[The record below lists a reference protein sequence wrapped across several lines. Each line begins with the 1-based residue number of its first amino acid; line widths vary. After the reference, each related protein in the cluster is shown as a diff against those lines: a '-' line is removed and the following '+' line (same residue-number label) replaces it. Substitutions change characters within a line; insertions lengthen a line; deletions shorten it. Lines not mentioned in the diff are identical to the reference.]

1 MTSIIMIGATGLVG
15 GTLARM
21 LVARGHQVTTVGR
34 RACAIAGVQD
44 LVAPVE
50 EWPAAIASVHA
61 EAAISALGT
70 TIKAAG
76 SQAAFAAI
84 DRDAVV
90 TVAKAARA
98 RQWLMIS
105 SVGANPA
112 SRSFY
117 LRVKGQAEI
126 DVAATGRFERI
137 DIFQPGLLLG
147 LRHEHRPGEAM
158 AQRLASLLG
167 LLARGPLERYGPN
180 RAEDVATAIA
190 ATIGATATGVH
201 FHRNGDMRRLVS
213 GPTS

>member
-50 EWPAAIASVHA
+50 EWSAVIASLPAV
-61 EAAISALGT
+61 AAISALGT

-90 TVAKAARA
+90 AVAKAARA
-98 RQWLMIS
+98 RQWLMVS

-117 LRVKGQAEI
+117 LRVKGQAEVG
-126 DVAATGRFERI
+126 VAATGRFERI

-147 LRHEHRPGEAM
+147 LRHEPRPGEAM
-158 AQRLASLLG
+158 AQRLAPLLG
-167 LLARGPLERYGPN
+167 LLARGPLERFGPIP
-180 RAEDVATAIA
+180 ADDVATAVA
-190 ATIGATATGVH
+190 ATVGATATGVYRH
-201 FHRNGDMRRLVS
+201 ENGDMRQLAR